1 MQILSGS
8 GYEEVVKVVEC
19 WWNTRLLLLHYRD
32 QVLCDFLHLIL
43 SKETRHLHTGQH
55 RVYFEF

>member
-1 MQILSGS
+1 MQILSGP
-8 GYEEVVKVVEC
+8 GYEEVIKVVKR

-55 RVYFEF
+55 RV